1 MNILSLL
8 SPDKIRLGGIELIDF
23 SSFFEMLIRFSLNMI
38 VILIL
43 IRWLYY
49 STTRRKDYLFTY
61 ILISCVIFLLCYL
74 LANVKLQLG
83 FALGLFA
90 IFGIIRYRTNAMPIR
105 EMTYLFLVIGLSIIN
120 ALADTNTSVAEVLFT
135 NIIIL
140 FFTFGFEKIWLLR
153 HEASRIINY
162 EKIDLIKPEKHNEL
176 IADLQERTGIK
187 NIDRLEI
194 GKIDFLKDTCLIT
207 IYYEENSKNMG
218 IDGETENDKDDD
230 DDDD

>member
-1 MNILSLL
+1 MNILNLL
-8 SPDKIRLGGIELIDF
+8 APDKITFGSIELIDF
-23 SSFFEMLIRFSLNMI
+23 SSFLEMFIRFSLNMV

-162 EKIDLIKPEKHNEL
+162 EKIDLIKPEKYNEL
-176 IADLQERTGIK
+176 LADLKERTGIK
-187 NIDRLEI
+187 NISRIET
-194 GKIDFLKDTCLIT
+194 GKIDFLKDTCIIT
-207 IYYEENSKNMG
+207 IYFEETDTNAG
-218 IDGETENDKDDD
+218 IDGEVENDKDDD

>member
-8 SPDKIRLGGIELIDF
+8 SPEKIRLGSIELIDF
-23 SSFFEMLIRFSLNMI
+23 SSFFEMFIRFSLNMV

-49 STTRRKDYLFTY
+49 STTRRKDYLFTF
-61 ILISCVIFLLCYL
+61 ILIACVIFLLCYL

-105 EMTYLFLVIGLSIIN
+105 EMTYLFLVIGISIIN
-120 ALADTNTSVAEVLFT
+120 SLADTKTSVAEVLFT
-135 NIIIL
+135 NLIIL
-140 FFTFGFEKIWLLR
+140 FFTFGFEKLWLLR
-153 HEASRIINY
+153 HETSRLINY

-176 IADLQERTGIK
+176 IADLQLRTGIQK
-187 NIDRLEI
+187 IDRIEI

-207 IYYEENSKNMG
+207 IYYEENSKNMN
-218 IDGETENDKDDD
+218 IEGEIENDMDDD

>member
-49 STTRRKDYLFTY
+49 STTRRKDYLFTF

-105 EMTYLFLVIGLSIIN
+105 EMTYLFLVIGISIIN
-120 ALADTNTSVAEVLFT
+120 ALADTKTSVAEVLFT

-140 FFTFGFEKIWLLR
+140 FFTFGFEKLWLLR
-153 HEASRIINY
+153 HEVSRIINY
-162 EKIDLIKPEKHNEL
+162 EKIELIKPERYNEL
-176 IADLQERTGIK
+176 VVDLQERTGIK
-187 NIDRLEI
+187 KIDRIEI
-194 GKIDFLKDTCLIT
+194 GKIDFLKDTCFIT
-207 IYYEENSKNMG
+207 IYFEENYMNSG
-218 IDGETENDKDDD
+218 IEGENENDRDDD

>member
-1 MNILSLL
+1 MNILNLL
-8 SPDKIRLGGIELIDF
+8 SLDKLRLGSIELIDF
-23 SSFFEMLIRFSLNMI
+23 SSFFEMLIRFSLNMV

-49 STTRRKDYLFTY
+49 STTKRKDYLFTF

-105 EMTYLFLVIGLSIIN
+105 EMTYLFLVIGISIIN
-120 ALADTNTSVAEVLFT
+120 ALADTKTSVAEVLFT

-140 FFTFGFEKIWLLR
+140 FFTFGFEKLWLLR
-153 HEASRIINY
+153 HEVSRIINY
-162 EKIDLIKPEKHNEL
+162 EKIELIKPEKYNDL
-176 IADLQERTGIK
+176 IADLQDRTGIK
-187 NIDRLEI
+187 KIDRIEI
-194 GKIDFLKDTCLIT
+194 GKIDFLKDTCFIT
-207 IYYEENSKNMG
+207 IYFEENYMNAG
-218 IDGETENDKDDD
+218 IEGENENDRDDD

>member
-8 SPDKIRLGGIELIDF
+8 SPEKIRLGSIELIDF
-23 SSFFEMLIRFSLNMI
+23 SSFFEMFIRFSLNMI

-43 IRWLYY
+43 IRCLYY
-49 STTRRKDYLFTY
+49 STTRRKDYLFTF
-61 ILISCVIFLLCYL
+61 ILIACVIFLLCYL

-105 EMTYLFLVIGLSIIN
+105 EMTYLFLVIGISIIN
-120 ALADTNTSVAEVLFT
+120 SLADTKTSVAEVLFT
-135 NIIIL
+135 NLIIL
-140 FFTFGFEKIWLLR
+140 FFTFGFEKLWLLR
-153 HEASRIINY
+153 HEVSRLINY

-176 IADLQERTGIK
+176 IADLQLRTGIQK
-187 NIDRLEI
+187 IDRIEI

-207 IYYEENSKNMG
+207 IYYEENSKNMN
-218 IDGETENDKDDD
+218 IEGEIENDKDDD

>member
-1 MNILSLL
+1 MNILNLL
-8 SPDKIRLGGIELIDF
+8 APDKIKLGSIELIDF
-23 SSFFEMLIRFSLNMI
+23 SSFFEMLMRFSLNMV

-61 ILISCVIFLLCYL
+61 VLISCVIFLLCYL

-105 EMTYLFLVIGLSIIN
+105 EMTYLFLVIGISIIN
-120 ALADTNTSVAEVLFT
+120 SLADTKTSVAEVLFT
-135 NIIIL
+135 NVIII
-140 FFTFGFEKIWLLR
+140 FFAFGFEKIWLLR
-153 HEASRIINY
+153 FEASKIITY
-162 EKIDLIKPEKHNEL
+162 EKIDLIKPEKYKEL
-176 IADLQERTGIK
+176 LADLSERTGIK
-187 NIDRLEI
+187 NINRIET
-194 GKIDFLKDTCLIT
+194 GKIDFLRDTCIIT
-207 IYYEENSKNMG
+207 IYYEEKGKNPG
-218 IDGETENDKDDD
+218 FEGTIGNDKDDD

>member
-8 SPDKIRLGGIELIDF
+8 SPDKIRLGSIELIDF
-23 SSFFEMLIRFSLNMI
+23 SSFFEMFIRFSLNMV

-49 STTRRKDYLFTY
+49 STTRRKDYLFTF
-61 ILISCVIFLLCYL
+61 ILIACVIFLLCYL

-105 EMTYLFLVIGLSIIN
+105 EMTYLFLVIGISIIN
-120 ALADTNTSVAEVLFT
+120 SLADTKTSVAEVLFT
-135 NIIIL
+135 NLIIL
-140 FFTFGFEKIWLLR
+140 FFTFGFEKLWLLR
-153 HEASRIINY
+153 HEVSRLINY

-176 IADLQERTGIK
+176 IADLQERTGIHK
-187 NIDRLEI
+187 IDRIEI

-207 IYYEENSKNMG
+207 IYYEDNGKSTG
-218 IDGETENDKDDD
+218 IEEEIENDKDDD

>member
-1 MNILSLL
+1 MNILNLL
-8 SPDKIRLGGIELIDF
+8 SPDKIKLGDIEIIDF
-23 SSFFEMLIRFSLNMI
+23 SSFFEMFIRFSLNMI

-49 STTRRKDYLFTY
+49 STTRRKDYLFTF

-105 EMTYLFLVIGLSIIN
+105 EMTYLFLVIGISIIN
-120 ALADTNTSVAEVLFT
+120 ALADTKTSVAEVLFT

-140 FFTFGFEKIWLLR
+140 FFTFGFEKLWLLR
-153 HEASRIINY
+153 HEVSRIINY
-162 EKIDLIKPEKHNEL
+162 EKIELIKPDKYNEL
-176 IADLQERTGIK
+176 IADLQDRTGIK
-187 NIDRLEI
+187 KIDRLEI
-194 GKIDFLKDTCLIT
+194 GKIDFLKDTCFIT
-207 IYYEENSKNMG
+207 IYFEENYMNSG
-218 IDGETENDKDDD
+218 IEGENENDKDDD